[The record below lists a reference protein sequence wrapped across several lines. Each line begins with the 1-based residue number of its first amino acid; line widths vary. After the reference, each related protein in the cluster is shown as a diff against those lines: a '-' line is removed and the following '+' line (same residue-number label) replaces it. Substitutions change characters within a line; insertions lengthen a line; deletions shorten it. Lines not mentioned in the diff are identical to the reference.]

1 MAIDYL
7 LHLNQEFG
15 QVIIV
20 TSIISFLL
28 LLIGF
33 FYPGRTRAKIF
44 SQEYMDDYFF
54 DEHKA
59 YTGEQIQPGG
69 YPDMGESRYADKLG
83 YYEWLKFNNAQRSHY
98 NFVEE
103 IAIIVVLLLLSGIVF
118 PEPSMALG
126 TFYFLARGVYAV
138 YYNTVQGPMNY
149 VRIMASAVCRLIVL
163 AAFVLTVV
171 AGILIIINKE

>member
-1 MAIDYL
+1 MAIDYI

-33 FYPGRTRAKIF
+33 FYPGK
-44 SQEYMDDYFF
+44 
-54 DEHKA
+54 
-59 YTGEQIQPGG
+59 QIQPGG
-69 YPDMGESRYADKLG
+69 YPDMGEGRYADKLG

-103 IAIIVVLLLLSGIVF
+103 IAIIIVLLLLSGIIF
-118 PEPSMALG
+118 PDPSMALG

-149 VRIMASAVCRLIVL
+149 VRIMASALCRLIVL